1 MLMKNFLIHLLVF
14 FLSVHAKAQISGTLN
29 ISLTAL
35 SCSANTLQATASST
49 NLSLTSFT
57 WSSQPAGAVFSAPN
71 ASVTNVAFP
80 AAGTYTLFVVSVG
93 ATQPYSGQSLVFV
106 NSPSSLLLTVS
117 SPTTCITSNV
127 PKYSKPLILQ
137 AQGGSVYA
145 WFPFPPVTP
154 PVSSSTIVV
163 RPASN
168 TCYTVLSTANNG
180 CTLTAAICV
189 SVIPQHTASVTPS
202 QTILCL
208 GDTVSLQASTGSL
221 YSHGSTASFTYL
233 WSSPLPGFLS
243 GTFSS
248 SVQAFPP
255 SSQTFTVEVFD
266 SLSCVSLPAL
276 SAVAVQTCATGL
288 KHLALSDAFL
298 VYPNPTQTSCYL
310 KELGMRFVRLQLLNL
325 HGESLPCSVRKQLN
339 GDWQISWQASDLP
352 AGVYLIEI
360 TDQGATAYYQ
370 KLRVF

>member
-1 MLMKNFLIHLLVF
+1 MMKKFLIHLLALF
-14 FLSVHAKAQISGTLN
+14 FLLHAKAQINGTLN
-29 ISLTAL
+29 VSLTAL

-49 NLSLTSFT
+49 NLSLIGFT
-57 WSSQPAGAVFSAPN
+57 WSSQPSGAVFSAPN

-80 AAGTYTLFVVSVG
+80 AAGTYTLYVVSIG
-93 ATQPYSGQSLVFV
+93 ATQPYVGQSMVFV

-154 PVSSSTIVV
+154 PVTSSTISV

-180 CTLTAAICV
+180 CTLTAVVCV
-189 SVIPQHTASVTPS
+189 SVIPQHTANVTPS
-202 QTILCL
+202 QTIVCS
-208 GDTVSLQASTGSL
+208 GDTISLQASTGSL
-221 YSHGSTASFTYL
+221 YSHGSPASFTYL

-248 SVQAFPP
+248 SVQAFPL
-255 SSQTFTVEVFD
+255 SSQTFTAEVFD

-276 SAVAVQTCATGL
+276 SAVAVQTCTTGL
-288 KHLALSDAFL
+288 KDHIKSETFL

-310 KELGMRFVRLQLLNL
+310 KELGLRVARIQFLNL
-325 HGESLPCSVRKQLN
+325 HGESLPCCVQEQLN
-339 GDWQISWQASDLP
+339 GDWQISWQALDLP
-352 AGVYLIEI
+352 AGVYLIEVR
-360 TDQGATAYYQ
+360 DQVGTAYYQ